1 MDHDEFASRY
11 KVTPLMETR
20 GMPNPFERISVSMG
34 DVSAELRDNRLVIDI
49 GTTQ

>member
-20 GMPNPFERISVSMG
+20 GMPNPFERISINMG
-34 DVSAELRDNRLVIDI
+34 DVAAELRDNQLVITT